1 MERAKRNRWQTEGKL
16 KALKEETEKGY
27 KLKTR
32 ERKGLSCRW
41 IDGDLPVR

>member
-16 KALKEETEKGY
+16 EALKEETDEGY

-32 ERKGLSCRW
+32 REK
-41 IDGDLPVR
+41 V